1 MYVIWHVHDIHICID
16 CRWIHIQIYLYHICS
31 IYRIVYFMYRIY
43 FILHINPL
51 HRLFNLFMYNL
62 QHSEICCTIHVIATP
77 TCVATIPSVSSSIPS
92 LIRTVFWQLSA
103 IFSMD
108 EEKLSDRNA
117 RLNKCHF
124 GTHVDPVCVC
134 VSIAVCIFVIIP
146 VQDLG
151 GPQSQSQWQWQTP
164 TWWAC
169 TYHKH

>member
-1 MYVIWHVHDIHICID
+1 MYMTY
-16 CRWIHIQIYLYHICS
+16 IYVLTVDEYIFRFTYVYHICS

-62 QHSEICCTIHVIATP
+62 QHAKICCTIHVIATP

-134 VSIAVCIFVIIP
+134 VYCCVYLCDYPGTGLGWPAVTVP
-146 VQDLG
+146 VTVADAHMVGVFIL
-151 GPQSQSQWQWQTP
+151 
-164 TWWAC
+164 
-169 TYHKH
+169 